1 MDGELGAHA
10 FCVDTNSDIRR
21 NRESLR
27 AGLPGLTLMSRR
39 QLFRQAEKA
48 DVDWGRL
55 TKQVIERRQSLE
67 HKTLWLLGMPVIV
80 SAREAVSAT
89 RGVLSCRPGPS
100 PASDQARRY
109 SLGPETAQA
118 DEAYSDPTGQR
129 GHGVEQADH

>member
-10 FCVDTNSDIRR
+10 FCVDTNSGIRR

-55 TKQVIERRQSLE
+55 TKQVIERRHRLE
-67 HKTLWLLGMPVIV
+67 QKTLWLLGMPVIV
-80 SAREAVSAT
+80 SARETVSAT
-89 RGVLSCRPGPS
+89 RGVLSCRP
-100 PASDQARRY
+100 
-109 SLGPETAQA
+109 
-118 DEAYSDPTGQR
+118 EAEEGK
-129 GHGVEQADH
+129 